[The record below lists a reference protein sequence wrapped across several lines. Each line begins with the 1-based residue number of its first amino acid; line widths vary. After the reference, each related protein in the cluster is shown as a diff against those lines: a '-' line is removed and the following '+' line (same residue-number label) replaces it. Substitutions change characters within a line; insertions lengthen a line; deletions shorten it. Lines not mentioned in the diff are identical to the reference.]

1 MPPTVPADAASPA
14 PTPGQPAD
22 IAHRLADVRSA
33 VATRVFGKDDRIRL
47 ALACLLADGHLLIE
61 DVPGVGKTTLAH
73 GLADALGLRFA
84 RIQFTSDLM
93 PSDILGVSVYD
104 RGEAAF
110 TFNAGPIF
118 AQLVLA
124 DEINRAS
131 PRTQSALLEA
141 MAERQVTIEGRTRA
155 LPQPFNVIATQNP
168 LDQSGTFALP
178 DSQLDR
184 FLMRIEVGYPPRTAE
199 RRLLAGERD
208 STAAIA
214 PVADATQLGVWQA
227 AVRAVHTRD
236 AVLDYLLE
244 LIEFSRRRG
253 VFEQGLSPRAGL
265 ALRRAAQAWALQ
277 DARDYVMPEDIQAV
291 LPAVVDHRLTRRDA
305 GEGRASTLMREQVGV
320 I

>member
-1 MPPTVPADAASPA
+1 MPPTVPADAASTA
-14 PTPGQPAD
+14 PTPGQTAD

-47 ALACLLADGHLLIE
+47 ALTCLLADGHLLIE

-104 RGEAAF
+104 RGQASF
-110 TFNAGPIF
+110 TFKPGPIF

-141 MAERQVTIEGRTRA
+141 MAERQVTIEGQTRA
-155 LPQPFNVIATQNP
+155 LPQPFTVIATQNP
-168 LDQSGTFALP
+168 LDHSGTFALP

-184 FLMRIEVGYPPRTAE
+184 FLMRIALGYPPASAE

-208 STAAIA
+208 HHEPLA
-214 PVADATQLGVWQA
+214 PCADAEQLGRWQA
-227 AVRAVHTRD
+227 AARTVHTRD

-244 LIEFSRRRG
+244 LIAFSRRRG

-277 DARDYVMPEDIQAV
+277 DGRDYVIPEDIQAV
-291 LPAVVDHRLTRRDA
+291 LPAVVDHRLARRDA
-305 GEGRASTLMREQVGV
+305 GEAPASTLMREQVGV